1 MRPRIA
7 IPQPHSGR
15 PEYNQRALPQYVEA
29 VERAGGEAV
38 VVDLSLPNQEIA
50 RLATTCDGVL
60 LPGSPADVD
69 PQKYGAAQRHEKTAG
84 ADPRRDN
91 ADELLLQDAFNMRK
105 PLLGICYGVQSL
117 NVWRTGT
124 LVQHIENHSQG
135 RAAREAHAI
144 EVEPGSLLADILSAA
159 WAAQAAGLRGAGLR
173 GHVNSSHHQSVER
186 PGDGLRVVAR
196 SPQDHVVEAVEGTE
210 PEHFVLGVQW
220 HPERTADSDAASQ
233 AIFQAFVR
241 AARERHENPRTP
253 VTDFETLGR

>member
-1 MRPRIA
+1 MKPRIA

-38 VVDLSLPNQEIA
+38 VVDLGLSNQAIA
-50 RLATTCDGVL
+50 RLATSCDGVL

-69 PQKYGAAQRHEKTAG
+69 PEKYGAATRHEKTA
-84 ADPRRDN
+84 ASDPRRDN

-124 LVQHIENHSQG
+124 LVQHIEHHSQG
-135 RAAREAHAI
+135 KAVREAHAI
-144 EVEPGSLLADILSAA
+144 EVEPGSLLAEILAP
-159 WAAQAAGLRGAGLR
+159 AGRPGGELQGT
-173 GHVNSSHHQSVER
+173 VNSSHHQAVDQ
-186 PGDGLRVVAR
+186 PGDGLRIVAR
-196 SPQDHVVEAVEGTE
+196 SPEDRVVEAIEGTA
-210 PEHFVLGVQW
+210 PGHFVLGVQW

-233 AIFQAFVR
+233 AIFRAFID
-241 AARERHENPRTP
+241 AARQRHDNPRTP
-253 VTDFETLGR
+253 AQDFETLGR

>member
-15 PEYNQRALPQYVEA
+15 PEYNQKALSQYVEA

-50 RLATTCDGVL
+50 RLAASCDGVL

-69 PQKYGAAQRHEKTAG
+69 PEKYGAAQRHEKTAA

-124 LVQHIENHSQG
+124 LVQHVENHALSKG
-135 RAAREAHAI
+135 FRKTHSVV
-144 EVEPGSLLADILSAA
+144 VEPGSLLAEIVAPA
-159 WAAQAAGLRGAGLR
+159 WGARLPLRGR
-173 GHVNSSHHQSVER
+173 INSSHHQAVQR
-186 PGDGLRVVAR
+186 PGDGLRIVAV
-196 SPQDHVVEAVEGTE
+196 SDGEVVEAVEGTA
-210 PEHFVLGVQW
+210 PDHFVLGVQW
-220 HPERTADSDAASQ
+220 HPERTADSDPASQ
-233 AIFQAFVR
+233 AIFEAFIR
-241 AARERHENPRTP
+241 AARERHDNPRAP
-253 VTDFETLGR
+253 VPDFETLGR